1 MEEQIRIEVE
11 AAAFRRPVD
20 HLRGHTEARN
30 IGPMNLA
37 GLCRDRLSKWH
48 RAAAGDRGVEMRC
61 GDARE
66 IVSAMPCPEW
76 KSRRRWE
83 ATRAQQAA
91 CDAKRPKHG

>member
-1 MEEQIRIEVE
+1 MDEQIRIEVE

-20 HLRGHTEARN
+20 PLREHTEVRN
-30 IGPMNLA
+30 IGPMHLA
-37 GLCRDRLSKWH
+37 GFCRDRLSRSY
-48 RAAAGDRGVEMRC
+48 RAAAGDRSVEMRC

-83 ATRAQQAA
+83 AARAQQAA
-91 CDAKRPKHG
+91 CDAKHPKHG

>member
-1 MEEQIRIEVE
+1 MDEQIRIEVE

-20 HLRGHTEARN
+20 PLRGHTEVRN

-66 IVSAMPCPEW
+66 IVSAMPCPER
-76 KSRRRWE
+76 KSGAGGRRR
-83 ATRAQQAA
+83 ARKQAA
-91 CDAKRPKHG
+91 CDAKHPKQG